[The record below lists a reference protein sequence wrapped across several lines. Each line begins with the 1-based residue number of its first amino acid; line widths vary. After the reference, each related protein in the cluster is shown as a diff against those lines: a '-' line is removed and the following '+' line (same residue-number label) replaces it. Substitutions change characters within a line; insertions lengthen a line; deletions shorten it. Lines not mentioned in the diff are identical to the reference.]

1 MLHSQS
7 AITADM
13 GKLLDDA
20 KKTRKPPTRTIAD
33 DSVNSNLSSDAIV
46 VLQKFSREFL
56 DCFNGELSCCN
67 SS

>member
-1 MLHSQS
+1 
-7 AITADM
+7 M